1 MSVPNQ
7 KIVQISPRTKRNSQN
22 LFATMNLIALQQA
35 MRDLKGSSFKLWT
48 YLNKNQDNYRFELS
62 QKACAEWG
70 IKKDSYY
77 SAVKDLIEKRYLV
90 PLTQESNIFCFYE
103 MPLSEN
109 QQNFSEKQN
118 EASEIQFVIS
128 ETPRRNNTN
137 NTIIKQ
143 NKTKGVKGKNEYP
156 PEHEM
161 ISDLYRFWKFGMNKY
176 SIEERNE
183 LYELLEKE
191 ELTESERRK
200 LNGLYNKY
208 LSR

>member
-35 MRDLKGSSFKLWT
+35 MKDLKGSSFKLWT
-48 YLNKNQDNYRFELS
+48 YFNKNQDNYRFELS
-62 QKACAEWG
+62 QRACAEWG

-77 SAVKDLIEKRYLV
+77 KAVKDLIEKRYLV
-90 PLTQESNIFCFYE
+90 PLSQESNIFCFYE
-103 MPLSEN
+103 LPLSEN
-109 QQNFSEKQN
+109 QQNFSPKQN
-118 EASEIQFVIS
+118 NASEIQFVIS
-128 ETPRRNNTN
+128 ETARRNNTD
-137 NTIIKQ
+137 NTLIKQ

-156 PEHEM
+156 PLHEM
-161 ISDLYRFWKFGMNKY
+161 ISDLYCFWKYGMDKY

-200 LNGLYNKY
+200 LNGLYTHY
-208 LSR
+208 LK